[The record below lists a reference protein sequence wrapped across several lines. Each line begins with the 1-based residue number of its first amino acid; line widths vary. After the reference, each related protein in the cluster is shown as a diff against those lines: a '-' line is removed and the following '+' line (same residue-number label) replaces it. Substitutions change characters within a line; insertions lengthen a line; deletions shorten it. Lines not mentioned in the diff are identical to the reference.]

1 MSRFKTSRTPPGI
14 ATIGARAKDAA
25 AQAAPMGRRAGTTAV
40 QGVRRG
46 VHGARQWTAPRL
58 EDAADAVTASVA
70 PRVSAVLRS
79 TARQV
84 RPEGAKPAKA
94 GVRRLLSWRWLLGA
108 GAVIAAAGTTA
119 VLAMRRRYLSATA
132 EGKEA
137 VEYPDGESA
146 QADQA
151 DQASSGA
158 AAPSGVNGNLAES
171 GQQPD
176 RPARPGGSRAGRR

>member
-1 MSRFKTSRTPPGI
+1 VSRFKTSRTPRGI
-14 ATIGARAKDAA
+14 ATMGARAKDAA
-25 AQAAPMGRRAGTTAV
+25 AQAVPIGQRAGTTAV

-70 PRVSAVLRS
+70 PRVSAALRS

-84 RPEGAKPAKA
+84 RPEGAKTGA
-94 GVRRLLSWRWLLGA
+94 RRLLSWRWLLGA
-108 GAVIAAAGTTA
+108 GAAVAAAGATA

-137 VEYPDGESA
+137 VEPPGDESA
-146 QADQA
+146 RADQA
-151 DQASSGA
+151 ASDATAPADANGKATRSGRTRVPSSGT
-158 AAPSGVNGNLAES
+158 V
-171 GQQPD
+171 
-176 RPARPGGSRAGRR
+176 

>member
-1 MSRFKTSRTPPGI
+1 VSRFKTSRTPPGI

-84 RPEGAKPAKA
+84 RPEGAKPAKT
-94 GVRRLLSWRWLLGA
+94 GVRRLLNWRWLLGA
-108 GAVIAAAGTTA
+108 GAAIAVAGTTA
-119 VLAMRRRYLSATA
+119 ALAMRRRYLSATA
-132 EGKEA
+132 EVKDA
-137 VEYPDGESA
+137 VESPDGESA

-151 DQASSGA
+151 ASGA
-158 AAPSGVNGNLAES
+158 AAPSGVNGELTES

-176 RPARPGGSRAGRR
+176 QPARPGGGRAGRR